1 MSAQPTTSRVEPTS
15 HMHPPGAPVN
25 AFSPRNLYAAP
36 SVRVV
41 DADEFPDDVARAS
54 PTIAQ
59 RIIFFCIAAYSV
71 LMVAMVGYFL
81 VRQFVAT
88 ATLPG
93 LLGKLFGLWIVC
105 SAYFYPL
112 RSVWRAIK
120 GSFNGSRNGALKACG
135 LVVGSLALFV
145 ACTEA
150 LDPQGGVLRV
160 ALGFVIM
167 TIPHIVAILMLCFS
181 RVPDP
186 RRLRWMEPSE
196 RTPL

>member
-1 MSAQPTTSRVEPTS
+1 MSAYPKTSRVEPTN
-15 HMHPPGAPVN
+15 HQDIATTPAN
-25 AFSPRNLYAAP
+25 AVRNLYAAP
-36 SVRVV
+36 SVRVT
-41 DADEFPDDVARAS
+41 DSDEPVRNVPRTG

-59 RIIFFCIAAYSV
+59 RIVFLLIAAYSA
-71 LMVAMVGYFL
+71 LMVAMVGYFFA
-81 VRQFVAT
+81 RQLAT
-88 ATLPG
+88 TTTLPS

-120 GSFNGSRNGALKACG
+120 GSLNGSRNGALKACG

-145 ACTEA
+145 ACGKV
-150 LDPQGGVLRV
+150 LDPQGEVLNV

-186 RRLRWMEPSE
+186 RRLRWIEPSE
-196 RTPL
+196 HFPH